1 MTILHRITWVDPAWR
16 DLDAHDP
23 FHPLHVPL
31 DRQGHGRF
39 DNPHRYAALYAA
51 TTDRAAVGETFGNL
65 SRWTAATTD
74 RLPREL
80 DLPPDAPAAR
90 PSDVPT
96 NR

>member
-1 MTILHRITWVDPAWR
+1 MTILHRITWVDPAWW

-65 SRWTAATTD
+65 DRWTAATTD

-80 DLPPDAPAAR
+80 DLTP
-90 PSDVPT
+90 
-96 NR
+96 